1 MNLNEYRKMR
11 ELEDHYW
18 WFISR
23 RELALT
29 LLDQILHNANPT
41 LLDVG
46 CGTGAVL
53 NELEK
58 RGQAVGIDL
67 SHEALKFSKERGLNH
82 LVYANAENLPFTDG
96 QFDAVLSL
104 DTIEHVPNHQAA
116 AAEIYRVL
124 KPGGVF
130 VMNVPAFN
138 WLWGPHDVAL
148 MHQRRYTTGKV
159 RDLLEIQGFQIQ
171 KISYSVFFL
180 FPAVML
186 RRLTEKFQRGE
197 AKVKLPQFSP
207 STNQRLTK
215 LMRVEGNLFQT
226 TNLPWGSSV
235 VCVAQK
241 PNITTTKAVK

>member
-1 MNLNEYRKMR
+1 MNPNEYRKMR

-29 LLDQILHNANPT
+29 LLDQNLKGT
-41 LLDVG
+41 QSSLLDVG

-53 NELEK
+53 TELEK

-82 LVYANAENLPFTDG
+82 LVYANAEQLPFQDS
-96 QFDAVLSL
+96 QFDAVVSL
-104 DTIEHVPNHQAA
+104 DTIEHVPDHQSA

-124 KPGGVF
+124 KPGGIF
-130 VMNVPAFN
+130 VMNVPAFS

-159 RDLLEIQGFQIQ
+159 RELLEIQGFQIQ
-171 KISYSVFFL
+171 KLSYSVFFL

-186 RRLTEKFQRGE
+186 RRLTEKLQKGE
-197 AKVKLPQFSP
+197 AKVKLPQFNP
-207 STNQRLTK
+207 NTNQRLTK
-215 LMRVEGNLFQT
+215 LMRIESSIFQSA
-226 TNLPWGSSV
+226 NLPWGSSV

-241 PNITTTKAVK
+241 PNISPTKAVK

>member
-1 MNLNEYRKMR
+1 MR

-29 LLDQILHNANPT
+29 LLDKHLRSSKSAM
-41 LLDVG
+41 LDVG

-53 NELEK
+53 TELEK
-58 RGQAVGIDL
+58 RGKAVGVDL
-67 SHEALKFSKERGLNH
+67 SHDALTFSKERGLNH
-82 LVYANAENLPFTDG
+82 LVYANAEQLPFG
-96 QFDAVLSL
+96 NAQFDAVISL
-104 DTIEHVPNHQAA
+104 DTIEHVPDHESA

-148 MHQRRYTTGKV
+148 MHQRRYTTQKV
-159 RDLLEIQGFQIQ
+159 RELLEMQGFQIE
-171 KISYSVFFL
+171 KLSYSVFFL

-186 RRLTEKFQRGE
+186 RRLTEKFQKGD
-197 AKVKLPQFSP
+197 AKVKLPQFSAG
-207 STNQRLTK
+207 TNQLLTK
-215 LMRVEGNLFQT
+215 LMRAESRLFQSL
-226 TNLPWGSSV
+226 NLPWGSSV

-241 PNITTTKAVK
+241 PNITATKIVK

>member
-1 MNLNEYRKMR
+1 MR

-29 LLDQILHNANPT
+29 LLDQHLSNSNSA

-53 NELEK
+53 TELEK

-67 SHEALKFSKERGLNH
+67 SHDALTFSKERGLNH
-82 LVYANAENLPFTDG
+82 LVYANAEQLPFLCN
-96 QFDAVLSL
+96 QFEAVVSL
-104 DTIEHVPNHQAA
+104 DTIEHVPDHQSA
-116 AAEIYRVL
+116 AAEIFRVL
-124 KPGGVF
+124 KPGGIF

-159 RDLLEIQGFQIQ
+159 RELLEAEGFQIQ
-171 KISYSVFFL
+171 KLSYSVFLL
-180 FPAVML
+180 FPVVML

-197 AKVKLPQFSP
+197 PKVKLPELSD
-207 STNQRLTK
+207 STNQFLTK
-215 LMRVEGNLFQT
+215 LMRIESKLFQAA
-226 TNLPWGSSV
+226 NLPWGSSV

-241 PNITTTKAVK
+241 PNNSPANTVK

>member
-1 MNLNEYRKMR
+1 MR

-18 WFISR
+18 WFVSR
-23 RELALT
+23 RELALN
-29 LLDQILHNANPT
+29 LLDQNLHTAKPA

-53 NELEK
+53 SELEK
-58 RGQAVGIDL
+58 RGPSVGIDL
-67 SHEALKFSKERGLNH
+67 SHEALRLSKERGLNH
-82 LVYANAENLPFTDG
+82 LVYANAEQLPFIDN

-104 DTIEHVPNHQAA
+104 DTIEHVPNDKAA
-116 AAEIYRVL
+116 AAEIFRVL
-124 KPGGVF
+124 KPGGIF

-159 RDLLEIQGFQIQ
+159 RDLLEIQGFHIQ
-171 KISYSVFFL
+171 KLSYSVFFL
-180 FPAVML
+180 FPAVMI
-186 RRLTEKFQRGE
+186 RRFSEKLQKSE
-197 AKVKLPQFSP
+197 PKVKLPQFQP
-207 STNQRLTK
+207 STNQRLIR
-215 LMRVEGNLFQT
+215 LMQFEGNVFQA

-241 PNITTTKAVK
+241 PNITTTKVVK